1 MADSSSSTSGM
12 SAVATRTKNAVIL
25 DVQTLQTTAK
35 KLESEIR
42 DLKQQSAASDQKYID
57 LAEELRKF
65 KVWAGRNEL
74 NRRQLD
80 KKQSETEEQAMRAG
94 AGVGAGN
101 DSGGSDSESETDVV
115 MTEAEKGKIEA
126 SAAAAGSNVL
136 KVGFL
141 FIQ

>member
-1 MADSSSSTSGM
+1 M
-12 SAVATRTKNAVIL
+12 VIL
-25 DVQTLQTTAK
+25 DVQTLQTTVK
-35 KLESEIR
+35 KLEGEIR
-42 DLKQQSAASDQKYID
+42 DLKKQSAASDQKYSD

-80 KKQSETEEQAMRAG
+80 KKQLKKKEQAMR
-94 AGVGAGN
+94 VGKGN
-101 DSGGSDSESETDVV
+101 DSSRSNSESKADVV

-126 SAAAAGSNVL
+126 SATAAGSNVL
-136 KVGFL
+136 KVGSV